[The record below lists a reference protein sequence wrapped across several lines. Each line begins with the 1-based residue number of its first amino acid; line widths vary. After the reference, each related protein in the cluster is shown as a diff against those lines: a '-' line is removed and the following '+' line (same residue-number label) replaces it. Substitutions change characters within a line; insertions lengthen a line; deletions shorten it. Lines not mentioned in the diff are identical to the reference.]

1 MSESVNKVKSKKET
15 AESLKNILEYVSE
28 LKKSVTD
35 EMNKAQKY
43 AKEENLKTVLKRVEE
58 SRKEVS
64 KDFAD
69 TENDINRVI
78 KLCDKKDVSNKEL
91 DNEYANLTDEVRKIT
106 ENEDIETK
114 VPDKP
119 HQTAKSYDVSESVGK
134 QTPDSSLY
142 TTSLLKKIENG
153 RV

>member
-1 MSESVNKVKSKKET
+1 M
-15 AESLKNILEYVSE
+15 SE

-69 TENDINRVI
+69 TENDI
-78 KLCDKKDVSNKEL
+78 KQSDKTL
-91 DNEYANLTDEVRKIT
+91 
-106 ENEDIETK
+106 
-114 VPDKP
+114 
-119 HQTAKSYDVSESVGK
+119 
-134 QTPDSSLY
+134 
-142 TTSLLKKIENG
+142 
-153 RV
+153 

>member
-58 SRKEVS
+58 SSKEVS

-91 DNEYANLTDEVRKIT
+91 DNEYA
-106 ENEDIETK
+106 
-114 VPDKP
+114 
-119 HQTAKSYDVSESVGK
+119 
-134 QTPDSSLY
+134 
-142 TTSLLKKIENG
+142 
-153 RV
+153 

>member
-1 MSESVNKVKSKKET
+1 MSQT
-15 AESLKNILEYVSE
+15 AWL
-28 LKKSVTD
+28 
-35 EMNKAQKY
+35 
-43 AKEENLKTVLKRVEE
+43 NLFAG
-58 SRKEVS
+58 

-114 VPDKP
+114 VPDKYAP
-119 HQTAKSYDVSESVGK
+119 YPSE
-134 QTPDSSLY
+134 DRN
-142 TTSLLKKIENG
+142 LL
-153 RV
+153 

>member
-1 MSESVNKVKSKKET
+1 MCRN
-15 AESLKNILEYVSE
+15 

-119 HQTAKSYDVSESVGK
+119 HQTSKSYDVK
-134 QTPDSSLY
+134 
-142 TTSLLKKIENG
+142 
-153 RV
+153 